1 MNNINTNKFKKVLD
15 DDPDII
21 IKTYLQD
28 EDASILI
35 LRSGDLG
42 DEDYRVSLEKQS
54 IDEDGEEDYQEI
66 SVQHGTL
73 EGIDEIINM
82 YLTYGGTEESF
93 KEVLSSEDKADN
105 EAAIAAVKK
114 DAFALKEM
122 SDGLKANKEVVMAA
136 VNNFGNILYYA
147 SDELKADKEVV
158 MAAVNNDGMGLQ
170 HASDEL
176 KANKEVV
183 IAAVKNKSDALDD
196 ASDSLKKDPE
206 ILALIDNWME

>member
-1 MNNINTNKFKKVLD
+1 MTNINTNKFKKVLD

-82 YLTYGGTEESF
+82 YLTYGGTEESL
-93 KEVLSSEDKADN
+93 KEVLPTEDKADN

-122 SDGLKANKEVVMAA
+122 SDELKANKEVVMAA

-176 KANKEVV
+176 KADKEVV
-183 IAAVKNKSDALDD
+183 MAAVKNDSDALDD

-206 ILALIDNWME
+206 ILALIDN

>member
-82 YLTYGGTEESF
+82 YLAYGGTEESL

-122 SDGLKANKEVVMAA
+122 SDELKANKEVVMAA

-183 IAAVKNKSDALDD
+183 MAAVKNKSDALDD

-206 ILALIDNWME
+206 ILALIDN

>member
-1 MNNINTNKFKKVLD
+1 MTNINTNKFKKVLD

-82 YLTYGGTEESF
+82 YLTYGGTEESL

-114 DAFALKEM
+114 DAFALTEM
-122 SDGLKANKEVVMAA
+122 
-136 VNNFGNILYYA
+136 

-158 MAAVNNDGMGLQ
+158 MAAVKND
-170 HASDEL
+170 
-176 KANKEVV
+176 
-183 IAAVKNKSDALDD
+183 SDALDD

-206 ILALIDNWME
+206 ILALIDN